1 MMCWL
6 VSRTP
11 SCFQEFT
18 CLLNVLINKFLSQWR
33 SEGENYGDLVGTAK
47 KDSRGKRK
55 IGKGHGRGSI
65 TQETIGKTSFD
76 VLASLAHMCIAKYCS
91 SNRTFV
97 FRSVAVRRKRTKPMK
112 LKKQQRK
119 FLFVIFAVIYLPRVT
134 KHECLFYQ

>member
-1 MMCWL
+1 MCWL

-18 CLLNVLINKFLSQWR
+18 CLLNVLVNKFLSQWR

-65 TQETIGKTSFD
+65 TQETIGKTSVD
-76 VLASLAHMCIAKYCS
+76 VLASLAANENS
-91 SNRTFV
+91 
-97 FRSVAVRRKRTKPMK
+97 
-112 LKKQQRK
+112 
-119 FLFVIFAVIYLPRVT
+119 
-134 KHECLFYQ
+134 